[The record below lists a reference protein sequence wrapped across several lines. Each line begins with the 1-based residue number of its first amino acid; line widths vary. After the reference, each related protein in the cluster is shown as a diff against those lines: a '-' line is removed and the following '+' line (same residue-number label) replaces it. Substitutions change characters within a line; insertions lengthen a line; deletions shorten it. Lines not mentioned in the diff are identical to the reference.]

1 VRDNLAHQGF
11 EKFQSSCSTACTGS
25 YHPSSRHDMVAH
37 DRVGTLAAKK
47 RCYGAGVGA
56 YLQLELVALAGRT
69 EFGVEQNPPVK
80 ILPCQRYRRSFTKIP
95 RHTKTS
101 YLAVYGHY
109 IIVYRV
115 QTLRLHPCRRLGNGR
130 IEKRQ
135 TLMGL

>member
-1 VRDNLAHQGF
+1 MRDNLARQGF
-11 EKFQSSCSTACTGS
+11 ENFQSSCSTGS
-25 YHPSSRHDMVAH
+25 YRPSSRHDMVAH
-37 DRVGTLAAKK
+37 DRVGTFSRQETLLWDWS
-47 RCYGAGVGA
+47 RCLSLSGASGTGRA
-56 YLQLELVALAGRT
+56 NRIWSRT
-69 EFGVEQNPPVK
+69 EPACQNLCHVNSA
-80 ILPCQRYRRSFTKIP
+80 YGTDVFTRP
-95 RHTKTS
+95 S

>member
-1 VRDNLAHQGF
+1 
-11 EKFQSSCSTACTGS
+11 
-25 YHPSSRHDMVAH
+25 MVAH

-69 EFGVEQNPPVK
+69 EFGVEQNPPVNIMSK
-80 ILPCQRYRRSFTKIP
+80 LCRASGTDALRKNSKTYQDILSRCLWTL
-95 RHTKTS
+95 HN
-101 YLAVYGHY
+101 
-109 IIVYRV
+109 RV
-115 QTLRLHPCRRLGNGR
+115 SLRLQPCRRLGNGR

>member
-1 VRDNLAHQGF
+1 
-11 EKFQSSCSTACTGS
+11 
-25 YHPSSRHDMVAH
+25 M
-37 DRVGTLAAKK
+37 
-47 RCYGAGVGA
+47 
-56 YLQLELVALAGRT
+56 ALAGPT

-80 ILPCQRYRRSFTKIP
+80 FFANSACGADVFT
-95 RHTKTS
+95 RQTS